1 MSEKQLK
8 EKSFEIQ
15 RIYIKD
21 ASFEAPNTPKI
32 FHKKWDPTIKFNLST
47 VSKKLKTNIFETIL
61 QVRVIVKSEENLVF
75 LCDVHQVGIFF
86 ISCLNEQELKHCLGS
101 YCPNILFPYAR
112 TCISSLVS
120 YGSFP
125 QLNLSPINFD
135 DIFYKNL
142 EYEKNNS
149 NEKDNF

>member
-1 MSEKQLK
+1 MSEEKLK
-8 EKSFEIQ
+8 KKSFEIQ
-15 RIYIKD
+15 RIYIRD
-21 ASFEAPNTPKI
+21 ASFEAPNTPNI
-32 FHKKWDPTIKFNLST
+32 FHKKWDPEIKFNLST
-47 VSKKLKTNIFETIL
+47 VSKKLKPNIFETNL

-86 ISCLNEQELKHCLGS
+86 ISCLDEQELKHCLGS

-125 QLNLSPINFD
+125 QLNLSPIDFD
-135 DIFYKNL
+135 DIFCKNL
-142 EYEKNNS
+142 KSKRNNFYQKE
-149 NEKDNF
+149 NI